1 MRASGGGAV
10 NREPT
15 RRSRGSDVVSLLC
28 LLERDLGVVVGGS
41 RNSLSSWRVFT
52 LQDTSPTNASAS
64 FAVIALEKPRPW
76 TRCGVLFSEIYI
88 TDIFLK
94 CFKAKLSLFHFH
106 TENWKAIWKQTAQRS
121 ITSHRDND
129 HAVLRDDFVGEF
141 VECGV
146 WMVIKRFELL
156 YQVVQLDES
165 SEGLALVCSVDS
177 RGEELQHGVVL
188 AVSLLTILEA
198 HEKRRNNEIQLD
210 VFPHANTHAVKK
222 RGPHAGAALCINQAE
237 QPVPVLMQLLNESEL
252 DFSPHS
258 PLLLSEWEFTHS
270 TLTAILECSAQPLR
284 HLPIK
289 QPYILHTF
297 TKDDF
302 CTFTGFFPA
311 NCMRLYT

>member
-1 MRASGGGAV
+1 MRASSGGAV
-10 NREPT
+10 NQEPT

-76 TRCGVLFSEIYI
+76 TRCGFFFPEIYI
-88 TDIFLK
+88 TDIFFK
-94 CFKAKLSLFHFH
+94 CFKAKISLFHFH

-146 WMVIKRFELL
+146 WMVIKWFELL
-156 YQVVQLDES
+156 YQVIQLDES
-165 SEGLALVCSVDS
+165 SEWLALVRSVDS
-177 RGEELQHGVVL
+177 RGEELQHAVVL

-198 HEKRRNNEIQLD
+198 HKKRRNNEI
-210 VFPHANTHAVKK
+210 
-222 RGPHAGAALCINQAE
+222 
-237 QPVPVLMQLLNESEL
+237 
-252 DFSPHS
+252 
-258 PLLLSEWEFTHS
+258 
-270 TLTAILECSAQPLR
+270 
-284 HLPIK
+284 
-289 QPYILHTF
+289 
-297 TKDDF
+297 
-302 CTFTGFFPA
+302 
-311 NCMRLYT
+311 